1 MESTSMRYLH
11 QIQAYIFIGILLLS
25 LNSAV
30 CLGNTQK
37 ASGLSFIRV
46 NEPKEGAFSI
56 LTPKGWQTEGGI
68 FRINALQAGGPL
80 NATEAKCDLILKSDH
95 KGTISFRIL
104 PDIVYAHAG
113 IGGGFFPEGS
123 NYQGAEVRSIVD
135 APTLLKNIFSGLHPN
150 VRGMKTLKIIR
161 LPGEKQAIDRGLAYT
176 NQLLSQIGLQS
187 LSFKSDAAGAL
198 FEYIEDGI
206 HYREVLLTGI
216 IDMPAALTWKNTR
229 TLTFRAPVKHFIRWR
244 PVMDIMR
251 SSVRFNLQWFT
262 KESKGQRERA
272 KIVMKIY
279 EEMRRID
286 QEIINKTTINR
297 EEIMNDNFLVLTEQE
312 EYVNP
317 HTGEVEVDTDAYKYR
332 WKTDGGDVYYTNRE
346 DENPNLFLQRTDY
359 KRTPIRKR
367 KNE

>member
-1 MESTSMRYLH
+1 MRYLH
-11 QIQAYIFIGILLLS
+11 KIQTYIFIGTLLLF
-25 LNSAV
+25 LTTTV
-30 CLGNTQK
+30 CLGDTNK
-37 ASGLSFIRV
+37 VSGISFIRI

-56 LTPKGWQTEGGI
+56 LIPKGWQTEGGI

-80 NATEAKCDLILKSDH
+80 NATEAKCDLIVKSDN
-95 KGTISFRIL
+95 KGTVSFRIL
-104 PDIVYAHAG
+104 PDIVYAHVG

-135 APTLLKNIFSGLHPN
+135 APTLLKNLISGLHPHAK
-150 VRGMKTLKIIR
+150 GMKTLKIIR

-176 NQLLSQIGLQS
+176 NQLFSQIGLQA

-206 HYREVLLTGI
+206 PYREVLLTGI
-216 IDMPAALTWKNTR
+216 INMPAALTWKNTR
-229 TLTFRAPVKHFIRWR
+229 TLAFRAPVNHFEKWR

-251 SSVRFNLQWFT
+251 FSVRFNLQWFI

-272 KIVMKIY
+272 QIVMKIY
-279 EEMRRID
+279 DEMRRID
-286 QEIINKTTINR
+286 QEILNKTTINR

-346 DENPNLFLQRTDY
+346 DENPNLFFQRTDY